1 MSFRNIS
8 NTCVKALVCALAL
21 TAMISS
27 AGYSQPAPSAADDAQ
42 VMQIASMTA
51 SDTPAFVYPPS
62 SSGVL
67 PDIGQRQQLR
77 VFVIHSLM
85 HLHQAYGYISW
96 SMSASRRNLT
106 ENLHPVHLKQVASYA
121 DQVLALA
128 HVVQQWDGAS
138 PIWTKVMTRLGEM
151 KKAFELLQ
159 QAQGQGSGTAPDPS
173 AEEAGKLFE
182 QVGKDLPELFSS
194 AIASPS
200 TQPSPRAGEDIR

>member
-8 NTCVKALVCALAL
+8 NICEKALVCALVL
-21 TAMISS
+21 TALLSS
-27 AGYSQPAPSAADDAQ
+27 AVCSQPAPAPADDDQ

-62 SSGVL
+62 SSGIL

-128 HVVQQWDGAS
+128 HVVQQWDGVS
-138 PIWTKVMTRLGEM
+138 PIWTKVMARLGDL
-151 KKAFELLQ
+151 KKALELLQ
-159 QAQGQGSGTAPDPS
+159 QVQGQGSGTAPDPS

-182 QVGKDLPELFSS
+182 QIGKDLPELFTS
-194 AIASPS
+194 ALATPS
-200 TQPSPRAGEDIR
+200 AQP